1 MNKFCYIT
9 TQENTRKC
17 LGMHPFVWDF
27 ICLKHGEKVVI
38 DEEPKFNEATKQFY
52 YDGSQTI
59 KFKDIETLKTAQMY
73 LDKCLESKN
82 IAEIKKY
89 NDSLIKKWSEVKIL
103 KSAQRLAKTLKDYI
117 ETFVPAQN
125 QPITL
130 CWQ

>member
-17 LGMHPFVWDF
+17 LVMHPFVWDF
-27 ICLKHGEKVVI
+27 ICLNHGEKVVI
-38 DEEPKFNEATKQFY
+38 DEEPKFNEATQQFY

-73 LDKCLESKN
+73 LDKCVESQN
-82 IAEIKKY
+82 VAEIKKY

-103 KSAQRLAKTLKDYI
+103 KSAQRVAKTLKDYI

>member
-17 LGMHPFVWDF
+17 LGMYPFIWDF

-38 DEEPKFNEATKQFY
+38 DEEPKFNEVTQQFY

-59 KFKDIETLKTAQMY
+59 KFKDIETLKTAQTY

-103 KSAQRLAKTLKDYI
+103 KSAQRVAKTLKDYI